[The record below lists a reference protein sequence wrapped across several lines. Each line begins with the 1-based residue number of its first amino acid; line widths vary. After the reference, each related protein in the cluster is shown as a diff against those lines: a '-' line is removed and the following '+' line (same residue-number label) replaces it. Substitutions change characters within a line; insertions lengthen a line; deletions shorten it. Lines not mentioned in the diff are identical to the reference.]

1 MQTTGT
7 TGHGDAP
14 RATPPDRPH
23 LVSLRTVLA
32 FQTTRG
38 RLRLVL
44 AVARAWRGIPD
55 RAADPAA
62 AAAEQDAR
70 DAPIRPGTRYRRL
83 RRRPAPDLLPFPTRL
98 MPPAAWDQEIGDTAR
113 ARPTGALQCS
123 LRLATGQYRSAAVGT
138 GYHDSS
144 QGAGSSWSVQLMAAP
159 EPESLL
165 LLATVVGVGLVGL
178 VAGSGG
184 TGSQA
189 PLIGAAMPL
198 FGQRLRSR
206 RQQPRRSF
214 RQTLRAVSPGVQ
226 RLPASPSAALRRPCL
241 RGRSPSTAR
250 IVGLAGRARR
260 QQVRPEAPP
269 ARQSG
274 LVRQADE
281 IVASLARSLRVV
293 R

>member
-14 RATPPDRPH
+14 RAPPPDRPH

-32 FQTTRG
+32 FQTTKG
-38 RLRLVL
+38 RLRLLL

-55 RAADPAA
+55 RAADPIA

-123 LRLATGQYRSAAVGT
+123 LRLATGQYRSAAVGS

-159 EPESLL
+159 EPESVL
-165 LLATVVGVGLVGL
+165 LLATVVGVGLV
-178 VAGSGG
+178 AGRRQRRNGQPGAPDRCCHAALWPATPVPPPAASPIVQANAPSGFPG
-184 TGSQA
+184 SSASASQPLGRPASTLPPGPIPEHRPDCRSCRPSSQA
-189 PLIGAAMPL
+189 PSA
-198 FGQRLRSR
+198 
-206 RQQPRRSF
+206 
-214 RQTLRAVSPGVQ
+214 PGSA
-226 RLPASPSAALRRPCL
+226 ASPAKRA
-241 RGRSPSTAR
+241 GTA
-250 IVGLAGRARR
+250 
-260 QQVRPEAPP
+260 
-269 ARQSG
+269 SG
-274 LVRQADE
+274 
-281 IVASLARSLRVV
+281 
-293 R
+293 